1 MPCHQSQEKKI
12 VIDELVNFAM
22 LICDLLFYV
31 PYPVASLFIIKGV
44 LSSASARPG
53 PLKLSQL
60 IKGHNPVNN
69 PP

>member
-1 MPCHQSQEKKI
+1 MPFRQSQEKI
-12 VIDELVNFAM
+12 FIDELVNFAK
-22 LICDLLFYV
+22 LICDRLFCV
-31 PYPVASLFIIKGV
+31 PYPVASLFIIKEV
-44 LSSASARPG
+44 LSTASTRPG